1 MKVLKVIFNE
11 TSVQGF
17 IYSLRNA
24 EGLSITRF
32 IYYLDFNVRIT
43 QIKIYVCVSLSG
55 MSGIRL
61 NMITTTVMVKI
72 LCNVLN
78 LLFIREIN
86 IFEYSKLHSSAEMF
100 IEIVYNN
107 I

>member
-1 MKVLKVIFNE
+1 MKVLKVTFNE

-43 QIKIYVCVSLSG
+43 QIKIYVC
-55 MSGIRL
+55 M
-61 NMITTTVMVKI
+61 
-72 LCNVLN
+72 
-78 LLFIREIN
+78 
-86 IFEYSKLHSSAEMF
+86 
-100 IEIVYNN
+100 
-107 I
+107 